1 MTNLKSLMY
10 GDSLITRSVIEKF
23 ILKEIEQLLIRPT
36 ESFKLSNF
44 DPDDTFGKN
53 HEHLDNE
60 LDKLKSIM
68 ERLQYKLYVENERS
82 LLIIIQGMDASGKDG
97 IVRHVISAFNPIS
110 CTVKSYKTPTTEEL
124 AHDFLWRVH
133 NAVPRKGFVGVFNRS
148 HYEDVIEVRV
158 QNLVPKSVWFQR
170 FNQIKQFEK
179 MLAENK
185 VKILKF
191 FLHISKQEQ
200 KQRLHDR
207 LSHPDKRWKVNVEDY
222 KKRKKWPQYMTAY
235 TDAIMNCTMNEAPW
249 YVIPANYKWF
259 RNWAVAKIITNALT
273 EMELKYPKA
282 PPHHKKINA

>member
-1 MTNLKSLMY
+1 
-10 GDSLITRSVIEKF
+10 
-23 ILKEIEQLLIRPT
+23 LKEIEQLMIRPT
-36 ESFKLSNF
+36 ETFKLSSF
-44 DPDDTFGKN
+44 DPNDTFGKKR
-53 HEHLDNE
+53 EHLDSE
-60 LDKLKSIM
+60 VDKLKLIM
-68 ERLQYKLYVENERS
+68 ASLQYKLYVENERS

-110 CTVKSYKTPTTEEL
+110 CTVKSFKAPTTDEI

-133 NAVPRKGFVGVFNRS
+133 NAVPRKGFVCVFNRS
-148 HYEDVIEVRV
+148 HYEDVVEVRV
-158 QNLVPKSVWFQR
+158 QNLVPKSVWFPR
-170 FNQIKQFEK
+170 FDQIKQFEK

-185 VKILKF
+185 IKILKF

-222 KKRKKWPQYMTAY
+222 KKRKKWPEYMTAY
-235 TDAIMNCTMNEAPW
+235 TDAIINCTMNEPPW

-273 EMELKYPKA
+273 EMKIKYPKS
-282 PPHHKKINA
+282 PPHHKKINV